1 MSDSI
6 SFSDRL
12 AAAIKKKNNAVCVGL
27 DPRWSQLPS
36 TIRRRVESIGQT
48 PATGFRRFCFEV
60 IDVVAP
66 LVPVVKP
73 QMAFFEQY
81 GPSGMQA
88 LWEVIHYA
96 NEKGLLVIL
105 DGKRNDIGSTA
116 TAYANAYLG
125 AGERSAWGADALT
138 VSPYLGEDSLEPF
151 IERCNQVQAGIF
163 VLAKTSN
170 PGSGFLQDLE
180 IEGTTIAERVADWI
194 ENVNARNPGE
204 CGYGSV
210 GAVVGGT
217 YPEEL
222 AEMRKRM
229 PHTWIL
235 VPGYGA
241 QGGKADDVMGAFD
254 SNGLGAIV
262 NSSRNI
268 IFAYEGRKGSANDDW
283 QTSVEAAAKE
293 MIGALRGAKVG

>member
-1 MSDSI
+1 MSDST

-12 AAAIKKKNNAVCVGL
+12 AEAIKKKNNAVCVGL

-36 TIRRRVESIGQT
+36 VIRRRVESIGQT
-48 PATGFRRFCFEV
+48 PATGFRRFCFDI

-81 GPSGMQA
+81 GPAGMQA
-88 LWEVIHYA
+88 LAEVIRYA
-96 NEKGLLVIL
+96 NEKELLVIL

-116 TAYANAYLG
+116 AAYASAYLG
-125 AGERSAWGADALT
+125 AGDRSPWGADALT
-138 VSPYLGEDSLEPF
+138 VSPYLGEDSLQPF
-151 IERCNQVQAGIF
+151 IDRCNQVQAGIF

-170 PGSGFLQDLE
+170 PGSGFLQD
-180 IEGTTIAERVADWI
+180 IDVGGKTIAEKVADWI
-194 ENVNARNPGE
+194 ENVNLKNQGE
-204 CGYGSV
+204 CGYGPV

-217 YPEEL
+217 YPEQL
-222 AEMRKRM
+222 AEMRRRM

-241 QGGKADDVMGAFD
+241 QGGRAEDVVDAFD

-268 IFAYEGRKGSANDDW
+268 IFAYENRRNASSDDW
-283 QTSVEAAAKE
+283 LAAVETATKD
-293 MIGALRGAKVG
+293 MIAALRGARVG